1 MPAMTIVNNPFVTV
15 WYHPESKI
23 VHSKVHKFITGREFR
38 EFLMAGKDAL
48 VRNKAQ
54 KWLSDDRGST
64 VLKQEDV
71 DWGHQNWFPE
81 CVKHGWKYWAIV
93 QPEKVLAQTKMEEL
107 VKKFAAHGV
116 TSKFFTNDRDAL
128 TWLERQP

>member
-1 MPAMTIVNNPFVTV
+1 MPAETIVNNPFVTV

-23 VHSKVHKFITGREFR
+23 VHTKVHKFIAGREFR

-48 VRNKAQ
+48 VRNRAK
-54 KWLSDDRGST
+54 KWLSDDRGNP

-81 CVKHGWKYWAIV
+81 CVRNGWKY
-93 QPEKVLAQTKMEEL
+93 
-107 VKKFAAHGV
+107 
-116 TSKFFTNDRDAL
+116 
-128 TWLERQP
+128 